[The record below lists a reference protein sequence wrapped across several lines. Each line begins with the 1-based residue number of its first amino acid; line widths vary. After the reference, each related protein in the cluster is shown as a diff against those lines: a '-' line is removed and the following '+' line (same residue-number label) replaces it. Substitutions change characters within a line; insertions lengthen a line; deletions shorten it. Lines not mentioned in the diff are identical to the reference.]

1 MCLFFYTKIILL
13 RYYSMIVLESNFV
26 TQRIFIIPR
35 YYEET
40 INNVIEITN
49 DDNKI
54 KSIPVIAQ
62 QLSQNGYNIYKF
74 DIENLTEGLGFDIVV
89 YRSASDDTVIYRGKM
104 FATEQETQKYKI
116 NEQ

>member
-1 MCLFFYTKIILL
+1 
-13 RYYSMIVLESNFV
+13 MIVLESNFV

-35 YYEET
+35 YYEEN
-40 INNVIEITN
+40 IDNVIKITDN
-49 DDNKI
+49 DTKKI
-54 KSIPVIAQ
+54 SFPVIAQ

-74 DIENLTEGLGFDIVV
+74 DIENLSEGMGFDIVV
-89 YRSASDDTVIYRGKM
+89 FRSSTDDTVIYRGKM